1 MNMLPSNLQITVIT
15 YVATDNLSAKKNNQ
29 EIAELKIKVN
39 NQANQLSKWTLT
51 YKSVVTFKLS
61 F

>member
-29 EIAELKIKVN
+29 EIAGLKIKVN